1 MHAHAARPPR
11 SAHASVGLPHHFALG
26 LGLGLDDL
34 TFRALSFILRA
45 ATPPAVPT
53 AEAPKIFATSALAH
67 MGQGMSCCVGADR
80 KSVEGQRPAKKY
92 QGPFGDLRDRHR
104 RAGAHPIDAPRT
116 FLSFAQ
122 RSSFHRMIESNA
134 ETLAVNV
141 PLKLRFPASTTGRKI
156 APPGERILSRPL
168 VVSRKRASREA
179 RHNRPDFPKSRRLPQ
194 TAGRV
199 CKP

>member
-1 MHAHAARPPR
+1 VHAHAARPPR
-11 SAHASVGLPHHFALG
+11 SAHASVGLPHYFALG

-80 KSVEGQRPAKKY
+80 KSVEEQRPAKKY
-92 QGPFGDLRDRHR
+92 QGPFGDLGDETDTADRCAAR
-104 RAGAHPIDAPRT
+104 QRFP
-116 FLSFAQ
+116 FVAQ
-122 RSSFHRMIESNA
+122 RSSFHRMVESNA

-141 PLKLRFPASTTGRKI
+141 PLKLRFPVSNGRK
-156 APPGERILSRPL
+156 
-168 VVSRKRASREA
+168 
-179 RHNRPDFPKSRRLPQ
+179 NRPAR
-194 TAGRV
+194 
-199 CKP
+199 

>member
-1 MHAHAARPPR
+1 MFRHLWRSRARARTRRETAAQRTCER
-11 SAHASVGLPHHFALG
+11 GLPHHFEALG

-80 KSVEGQRPAKKY
+80 KSVEEDPPKNIKVPSEILETETDTAERCAARQRF
-92 QGPFGDLRDRHR
+92 PFV
-104 RAGAHPIDAPRT
+104 
-116 FLSFAQ
+116 AQ
-122 RSSFHRMIESNA
+122 RSSFHRMVESNA

-141 PLKLRFPASTTGRKI
+141 PLKLRFPVSTGRK
-156 APPGERILSRPL
+156 
-168 VVSRKRASREA
+168 
-179 RHNRPDFPKSRRLPQ
+179 NRPAR
-194 TAGRV
+194 
-199 CKP
+199 

>member
-67 MGQGMSCCVGADR
+67 MGQGMSCSVGADR

-92 QGPFGDLRDRHR
+92 QGPFGRSSRPRPARWR
-104 RAGAHPIDAPRT
+104 RATDAPRT
-116 FLSFAQ
+116 FLSFA
-122 RSSFHRMIESNA
+122 RSSFHRMVESNA

>member
-53 AEAPKIFATSALAH
+53 AEAPKIFATSAPAH

-80 KSVEGQRPAKKY
+80 KSVENKDPPKNIKVPSEILETETGAGRMM
-92 QGPFGDLRDRHR
+92 R
-104 RAGAHPIDAPRT
+104 RATG
-116 FLSFAQ
+116 LSF
-122 RSSFHRMIESNA
+122 RCPTFDFSSD
-134 ETLAVNV
+134 
-141 PLKLRFPASTTGRKI
+141 G
-156 APPGERILSRPL
+156 
-168 VVSRKRASREA
+168 
-179 RHNRPDFPKSRRLPQ
+179 
-194 TAGRV
+194 
-199 CKP
+199 

>member
-1 MHAHAARPPR
+1 MHAHAVRPPR

-80 KSVEGQRPAKKY
+80 KSVEEDPPKNIKVPSEILETRPT
-92 QGPFGDLRDRHR
+92 R
-104 RAGAHPIDAPRT
+104 PIDAPRDSA
-116 FLSFAQ
+116 FLS
-122 RSSFHRMIESNA
+122 
-134 ETLAVNV
+134 LPNV
-141 PLKLRFPASTTGRKI
+141 RVFIGWLKATRK
-156 APPGERILSRPL
+156 LS
-168 VVSRKRASREA
+168 
-179 RHNRPDFPKSRRLPQ
+179 Q
-194 TAGRV
+194 
-199 CKP
+199 

>member
-11 SAHASVGLPHHFALG
+11 SAHASVGLPHHHFALG

-80 KSVEGQRPAKKY
+80 KSVEEDPPKNIKVR
-92 QGPFGDLRDRHR
+92 PFGDLGDRDRHGRMMR
-104 RAGAHPIDAPRT
+104 RATA
-116 FLSFAQ
+116 LSF
-122 RSSFHRMIESNA
+122 RCPTVEFSSD
-134 ETLAVNV
+134 
-141 PLKLRFPASTTGRKI
+141 G
-156 APPGERILSRPL
+156 
-168 VVSRKRASREA
+168 
-179 RHNRPDFPKSRRLPQ
+179 
-194 TAGRV
+194 
-199 CKP
+199 